1 LLDRIPPETKAEAAR
16 MRIASEGSGVLQ
28 KACANARWLPDVER
42 IRRRLRKVSTPH
54 RLDPSQ
60 QQSLLKLLEQN
71 EVTANND
78 NGCVLFVQTQVC
90 HCHEVDLEEERLA
103 LERQLRN
110 AKRAIERLSQAV
122 HNAEKSLETDTC
134 DAAASTLASSQRDLD
149 EAVKREADLSKQLAN
164 LNAPQVGAA
173 VGAACCRCYCAG
185 APLSRRAFLRSRS
198 RRLHR
203 SPRAP
208 SSSRAGT
215 ATPHASHS
223 LRCSWKSGS
232 GICCSATTRGN
243 RASCA
248 STPLAVRLCSGRERR
263 RRWGGRACAPAAA
276 AAPSHPT
283 QR

>member
-1 LLDRIPPETKAEAAR
+1 

-28 KACANARWLPDVER
+28 KACANPRWLPDVER

-149 EAVKREADLSKQLAN
+149 EAVKCEADLSKQLAN

-173 VGAACCRCYCAG
+173 AGAACCRCYCAG
-185 APLSRRAFLRSRS
+185 GAQ
-198 RRLHR
+198 
-203 SPRAP
+203 SPRVSALAQQAP
-208 SSSRAGT
+208 PPEPKSTQLEPCRHSNPACKPFIAVFMEKWQRDMLFCNNSWQPRVVCLD
-215 ATPHASHS
+215 AT
-223 LRCSWKSGS
+223 G
-232 GICCSATTRGN
+232 
-243 RASCA
+243 CA
-248 STPLAVRLCSGRERR
+248 SVQRQGAQAEMGR
-263 RRWGGRACAPAAA
+263 RACAPAAV